1 MNKKVG
7 KSFLQAKCAHVVYF
21 SSQTN
26 YVLYIV
32 GTVELHDLS
41 FLDLKL
47 KVDDNLV
54 RKYSNSSR
62 NPMFRSQL

>member
-32 GTVELHDLS
+32 GTVELHDLL
-41 FLDLKL
+41 FWGLNLKM
-47 KVDDNLV
+47 DDSLV
-54 RKYSNSSR
+54 RNIMCALHSVII
-62 NPMFRSQL
+62 

>member
-26 YVLYIV
+26 YVLCIV
-32 GTVELHDLS
+32 GTVELHDLL
-41 FLDLKL
+41 FWGMNLKME
-47 KVDDNLV
+47 DSLV
-54 RKYSNSSR
+54 RNIMCALHSVII
-62 NPMFRSQL
+62 